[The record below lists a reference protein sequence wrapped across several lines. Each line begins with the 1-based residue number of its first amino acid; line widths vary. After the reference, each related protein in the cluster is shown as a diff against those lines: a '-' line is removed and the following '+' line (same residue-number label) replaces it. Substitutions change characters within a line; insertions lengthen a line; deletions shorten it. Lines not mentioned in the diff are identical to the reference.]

1 MSRYTAKSSQKCGVR
16 IAAATRPGLDGRGG
30 PPRRI
35 LGPASAAAGSRVG
48 KARTIGITAA
58 AIIAARA
65 RYERRQPIEEIRSC
79 TIGADAARPKPL
91 ADCTIE
97 MASPRRRTNQRERIG
112 TETTRPRQFDP
123 SVITR
128 P

>member
-1 MSRYTAKSSQKCGVR
+1 VSRYTAKSSQKCGVR
-16 IAAATRPGLDGRGG
+16 IAAATVQVRVGCSAGCGRV
-30 PPRRI
+30 P
-35 LGPASAAAGSRVG
+35 GPASAAAGSRFG

-58 AIIAARA
+58 AIAAARA
-65 RYERRQPIEEIRSC
+65 RYERRQPIEEIRSWA
-79 TIGADAARPKPL
+79 TGADVARPKPL

-97 MASPRRRTNQRERIG
+97 IASPRRCTNQRERIG

>member
-1 MSRYTAKSSQKCGVR
+1 M
-16 IAAATRPGLDGRGG
+16 
-30 PPRRI
+30 
-35 LGPASAAAGSRVG
+35 
-48 KARTIGITAA
+48 
-58 AIIAARA
+58 AARA
-65 RYERRQPIEEIRSC
+65 RYERRQPIADIRSC
-79 TIGADAARPKPL
+79 TTGADAARPKPL